1 LTSTHFIVRT
11 ENISY
16 PYAVLDGDEY
26 FHLSRVLRAKR
37 GKKLYLVDERGAS
50 YMAEVEEVGRTRTR
64 LRIVEKNESGER
76 AGVRLILAQS
86 LLKAKKMDWIVQ
98 KATEL
103 GIRLLIPVATE
114 RSVVKFRDREALKV
128 DRWRKI
134 AREAAK
140 QSRGSFIP
148 HILPPVP
155 MREFLFGRS
164 EQRRLILCED
174 QGRPLRDIVAGPP
187 SSSSIEEAPAI
198 LLLVGPE
205 GGWTATELETA
216 LEIGFEAVNLGRRI
230 LRSETAALAA
240 LAVISQFWD
249 G

>member
-1 LTSTHFIVRT
+1 MTSTHFIVRP
-11 ENISY
+11 ENLHY
-16 PYAVLDGDEY
+16 PCAVLDGDEHY
-26 FHLSRVLRAKR
+26 HLSRVLRAKP
-37 GKKLYLVDERGAS
+37 GKKLWLVDERGTS
-50 YMAEVEEVGRTRTR
+50 YLAEVEEVGRNRTR
-64 LRIVEKNESGER
+64 LRLMGKKESGEG

-86 LLKAKKMDWIVQ
+86 VLKAKKMDLLVQ

-103 GIRLLIPVATE
+103 GMRLLIPVAAE
-114 RSVVKFRDREALKV
+114 RSVVKFKEREALKV
-128 DRWRKI
+128 ERWRKI

-140 QSRGSFIP
+140 QSRSTYIP
-148 HILPPVP
+148 GVLPPTS
-155 MREFLFGRS
+155 MQEFLSSRS
-164 EQRRLILCED
+164 EQRKLILCEG

-187 SSSSIEEAPAI
+187 ASLSMGEAPAV

-205 GGWTATELETA
+205 GGWTAAELKAA
-216 LEIGFEAVNLGRRI
+216 LENGFEAVNLGRRI